1 LWAGKFHPAGR
12 RSRGATPFVGAPGG
26 GTDWHFISAAVGL
39 PAPLPGSPNQ
49 QPLTCSNNG
58 NNKLSKQLGKQPGST
73 GEKLRKNGG
82 KSGGKSGEMVL
93 WVRVKKEQL
102 LTYSK
107 ARTSHNLH
115 SFLSPSAVQYKPTKK
130 FHAAQTL
137 SFPGPLPP

>member
-73 GEKLRKNGG
+73 GEKTEEKRREKRWEIRGNGSLG
-82 KSGGKSGEMVL
+82 ESEKGTAPYIFKSKDIS
-93 WVRVKKEQL
+93 
-102 LTYSK
+102 
-107 ARTSHNLH
+107 
-115 SFLSPSAVQYKPTKK
+115 
-130 FHAAQTL
+130 
-137 SFPGPLPP
+137 